1 MNIEKLNISNI
12 ETYLHSI
19 MDGIVSENTYA
30 GTLPDTMKSEWNDM
44 CLIDCC
50 NKLHDFD
57 AYGQGTIL
65 IWLYARPR
73 SNGTKNVA
81 IMNDLE
87 NKLNYVIQNASNA
100 NYSFSRGATYT
111 DYDSTRQWHCNIVE
125 LNILIV

>member
-19 MDGIVSENTYA
+19 MDGVVSEQTYA

-44 CLIDCC
+44 CLIDCG
-50 NKLHDFD
+50 NKIHDFD

-73 SNGTKNVA
+73 SNGSKNVA
-81 IMNDLE
+81 IMSKLE
-87 NKLNYVIQNASNA
+87 ENLNFVIKNASNKD
-100 NYSFSRGATYT
+100 YSISRGYTYT
-111 DYDSTRQWHCNIVE
+111 DYDATRQWHCNIVE

>member
-1 MNIEKLNISNI
+1 
-12 ETYLHSI
+12 

-30 GTLPDTMKSEWNDM
+30 GTLPDTLKSEWNDM
-44 CLIDCC
+44 CLIDCG

-73 SNGTKNVA
+73 SNGSKNVTT
-81 IMNDLE
+81 MSKLE
-87 NKLNYVIQNASNA
+87 ENLNFVIKNASNKD
-100 NYSFSRGATYT
+100 YSISRGVTYS
-111 DYDSTRQWHCNIVE
+111 DYDSIRQWHCNIVE

>member
-30 GTLPDTMKSEWNDM
+30 GTLPDTVNSEWNDM
-44 CLIDCC
+44 CLIDCG
-50 NKLHDFD
+50 NKLYDFD

-73 SNGTKNVA
+73 SNGSKNVTT
-81 IMNDLE
+81 MSKLE
-87 NKLNYVIQNASNA
+87 ENLNFVIKNASNSE
-100 NYSFSRGATYT
+100 YSINRGFTYT
-111 DYDSTRQWHCNIVE
+111 DYDSIRQWHCNIVE

>member
-1 MNIEKLNISNI
+1 MNIDKLNISNI

-19 MDGIVSENTYA
+19 MDGIVSEHTYA
-30 GTLPDTMKSEWNDM
+30 GTLPDTMKSEWDDM
-44 CLIDCC
+44 CLIDCG
-50 NKLHDFD
+50 NKLHDLD

-81 IMNDLE
+81 TMSKLE
-87 NKLNYVIQNASNA
+87 ENLNYVIKNASNKDYA
-100 NYSFSRGATYT
+100 ISRGYTYT
-111 DYDSTRQWHCNIVE
+111 DYDTTRQWHCNIVE

>member
-30 GTLPDTMKSEWNDM
+30 GTLPDTLKSEWNDM
-44 CLIDCC
+44 CLIDCG

-73 SNGTKNVA
+73 SNGSKNVTT
-81 IMNDLE
+81 MSKLE
-87 NKLNYVIQNASNA
+87 ENLNFVIKNASNKD
-100 NYSFSRGATYT
+100 YSISRGVTYS
-111 DYDSTRQWHCNIVE
+111 DYDSIRQWHCNIVE

>member
-19 MDGIVSENTYA
+19 MNGIVSEHTYA
-30 GTLPDTMKSEWNDM
+30 GTLPDTMQSEWNDM
-44 CLIDCC
+44 CLIDCG
-50 NKLHDFD
+50 NKLYDLD

-81 IMNDLE
+81 TMSQSNSE
-87 NKLNYVIQNASNA
+87 YVIT
-100 NYSFSRGATYT
+100 RGHTYT
-111 DYDSTRQWHCNIVE
+111 DYDTTRQWHCNIVE

>member
-30 GTLPDTMKSEWNDM
+30 GTLPDTVNSEWNDM
-44 CLIDCC
+44 CLIDCG

-65 IWLYARPR
+65 IWLYASPR
-73 SNGTKNVA
+73 SNGSKNVTT
-81 IMNDLE
+81 MSKLE
-87 NKLNYVIQNASNA
+87 ENLNFVIKNASNSE
-100 NYSFSRGATYT
+100 YSINRGFTYT
-111 DYDSTRQWHCNIVE
+111 DYDSIRQWHCNIVE

>member
-44 CLIDCC
+44 CLIDCG
-50 NKLHDFD
+50 NKLHDLD

-73 SNGTKNVA
+73 SNGTKNVST
-81 IMNDLE
+81 MSKLE
-87 NKLNYVIQNASNA
+87 ENLNYVIKNASNS
-100 NYSFSRGATYT
+100 NYVITRGLTYS
-111 DYDSTRQWHCNIVE
+111 DYDATRQWHCNIVE

>member
-30 GTLPDTMKSEWNDM
+30 GTLPDTLKSEWNDM
-44 CLIDCC
+44 CLIDCG

-73 SNGTKNVA
+73 SNGSKNVTT
-81 IMNDLE
+81 MSKLE
-87 NKLNYVIQNASNA
+87 ENLNFVIKNASNSE
-100 NYSFSRGATYT
+100 YSINRGFTYT
-111 DYDSTRQWHCNIVE
+111 DYDSIRQWHCNIVE